1 MKKMFEK
8 ESKENEEREKSIAI
22 TKISKNSELILQR
35 KQREV
40 LEKTKNLGEEE
51 YDLWPVKMQKNYFE
65 N

>member
-1 MKKMFEK
+1 MFEK